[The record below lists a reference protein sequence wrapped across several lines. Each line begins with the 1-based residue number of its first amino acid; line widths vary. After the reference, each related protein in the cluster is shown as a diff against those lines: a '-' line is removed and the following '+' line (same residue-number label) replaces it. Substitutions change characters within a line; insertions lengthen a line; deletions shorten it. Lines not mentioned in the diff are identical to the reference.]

1 MSTAEADINELLELA
16 EKAISDEALDSELFL
31 QSVAEYLEALETW
44 RGSLPTTDAGTPARE
59 EMKAALGRLN
69 ETHKTLLERSNV
81 HREKLMGQMGDAQ
94 KKAKALRTY
103 VDRFPDRITIAGK
116 RKG

>member
-1 MSTAEADINELLELA
+1 MSTGDRDINELLELA
-16 EKAISDEALDSELFL
+16 QKAIDDEALDSELFL
-31 QSVAEYLEALETW
+31 QSVAEYLEALESW
-44 RGSLPTTDAGTPARE
+44 RSSLPNPEAGTPARE

-69 ETHKTLLERSNV
+69 ETHKVLLERSNV

-94 KKAKALRTY
+94 KKAKALRSY
-103 VDRFPDRITIAGK
+103 VDRFPERITIAGK